1 MEKNMG
7 KSKREKINNV
17 IIYVIHGRVLL
28 RVQDIQYKNFI
39 YRGTPTNSK
48 LVQYLYI
55 YVCFCVFLLIQLV
68 ILRIE
73 VNYLLEVELKQR
85 RTIIIQQPQHVLE
98 QNRIHIHENHPL
110 LAPMIHNEILL
121 LIILL
126 HHLNQNPKGAFF
138 QHKWIHQE
146 LSLLLPDHHGHLMP
160 RLLEPLFG

>member
-1 MEKNMG
+1 MENQ
-7 KSKREKINNV
+7 RERERINNV
-17 IIYVIHGRVLL
+17 IMLFMDMCIIASLGYIVLKFPL
-28 RVQDIQYKNFI
+28 QRD
-39 YRGTPTNSK
+39 TDK
-48 LVQYLYI
+48 LKVSTVPLHI

-85 RTIIIQQPQHVLE
+85 GTIIIHQPQHVLE

-126 HHLNQNPKGAFF
+126 HHLNQNPKGVFF
-138 QHKWIHQE
+138 
-146 LSLLLPDHHGHLMP
+146 
-160 RLLEPLFG
+160 